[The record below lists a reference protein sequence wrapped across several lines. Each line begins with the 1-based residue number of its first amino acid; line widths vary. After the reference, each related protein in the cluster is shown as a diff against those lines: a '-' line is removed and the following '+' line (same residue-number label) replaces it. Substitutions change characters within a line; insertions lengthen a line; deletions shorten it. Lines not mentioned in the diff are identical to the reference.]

1 MWCWIPA
8 WRWVLR
14 QGRNFAVEAV
24 LCRQLVMLAC
34 VGCIVQ
40 QVQQPKWH
48 RLYVSALQYEDYK
61 RDLRLRLRAMADTE
75 TAAPGQPEL
84 LFV

>member
-1 MWCWIPA
+1 MRSSLVGAVVFVIN
-8 WRWVLR
+8 
-14 QGRNFAVEAV
+14 GRLTF
-24 LCRQLVMLAC
+24 R
-34 VGCIVQ
+34 
-40 QVQQPKWH
+40 
-48 RLYVSALQYEDYK
+48 RLSALQYEDYK

>member
-1 MWCWIPA
+1 MRTASAAC
-8 WRWVLR
+8 
-14 QGRNFAVEAV
+14 EAV
-24 LCRQLVMLAC
+24 FNHIRPA
-34 VGCIVQ
+34 
-40 QVQQPKWH
+40 H
-48 RLYVSALQYEDYK
+48 SAIFISNSNPTQYEDYK